1 MYLLEQVRVLDP
13 VANTD
18 QIADVLIGENGCIQ
32 AIEPHLVDH
41 SGNIE
46 VKPCQGLVLAPGL
59 VDLYSYG
66 GEPGFEE
73 RETVASLMASA
84 GAGGFTRVA
93 LLPTLVPPVDHPA
106 TLVAMTQR
114 WLTAAQDWQTRH
126 RHPLALPPRLYF
138 WGALTEGVQGQQMTE
153 VGELATTE
161 IVGFADGEP
170 IHNLNLL
177 RHLLEYLKPFQKP
190 VALYLCDRK
199 LAGSGVMREGNDSIR
214 FGVRGIPQIAETVA
228 LAGVLELIAD
238 VDIPVHLMRV
248 STARSVEL
256 IREAKARG
264 VPVTAS
270 TPWSHLLLNTGCIQ
284 GNWGSSVKQSN
295 VALNSIPYNPSL
307 RVDPPLGTVEDQ
319 QALLAG
325 VKTGIIDAIAVDH
338 CSYTY
343 EEKTVAFANAPP
355 GMIGLELVLPLLWQQ
370 LVTPGHW
377 SALELWRALSSQPA
391 LCLQQSPP
399 TLQVNQ
405 PAEAIL
411 FDPNCRWFVNQ
422 QTLKSLGN
430 NTPWLDQQV
439 AGAVISWVE

>member
-18 QIADVLIGENGCIQ
+18 EIADVLIREDGCIE
-32 AIEPHLVDH
+32 AITPHLVDR

-93 LLPTLVPPVDHPA
+93 LLPTLVPPVDRPG

-114 WLTAAQDWQTRH
+114 GLAAAQEWQNRH

-228 LAGVLELIAD
+228 LAGVLELIAEIN
-238 VDIPVHLMRV
+238 IPVHLMRV

-284 GNWGSSVKQSN
+284 GNWGNTVEQSH
-295 VALNSIPYNPSL
+295 VPLNSIPYNPSL
-307 RVDPPLGTVEDQ
+307 RVDPPLGTVADQ
-319 QALLAG
+319 QALLTG

-338 CSYTY
+338 RSYTY